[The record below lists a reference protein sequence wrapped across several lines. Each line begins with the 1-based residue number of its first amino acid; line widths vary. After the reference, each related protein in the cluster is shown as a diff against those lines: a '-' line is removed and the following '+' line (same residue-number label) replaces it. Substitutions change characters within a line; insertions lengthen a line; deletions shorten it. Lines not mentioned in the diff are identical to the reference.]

1 MHTPN
6 IFEIDAVSLVRHP
19 NTIHHYDR
27 DTRLVRLQIPTQSSG
42 SIIVSVPINSNIA
55 PPGYIYIYIIY
66 CISCGQEYTVCCNN
80 IKDSALVQSHV

>member
-55 PPGYIYIYIIY
+55 PPGYIYIYIL
-66 CISCGQEYTVCCNN
+66 STVYPAVRN
-80 IKDSALVQSHV
+80 IPSVATTLKIPR